1 MEKKIGKKKKKKN
14 SMTEWINRIKVWTV
28 IIFNKMSTFVM
39 KYEMWFHNENNHF
52 ELYTQDIN
60 FFSHV
65 FVFLFYS
72 YVNNSID
79 EIWIKYK
86 LQ

>member
-1 MEKKIGKKKKKKN
+1 
-14 SMTEWINRIKVWTV
+14 
-28 IIFNKMSTFVM
+28 M

-86 LQ
+86 LLGSREF

>member
-1 MEKKIGKKKKKKN
+1 
-14 SMTEWINRIKVWTV
+14 MTEWINRIKVWTV
-28 IIFNKMSTFVM
+28 IIFNKKSTFVM
-39 KYEMWFHNENNHF
+39 KYEMWFDDENNENNENNHF

-79 EIWIKYK
+79 EIWMKYK

>member
-1 MEKKIGKKKKKKN
+1 
-14 SMTEWINRIKVWTV
+14 MTEWINRIKVWTV

-39 KYEMWFHNENNHF
+39 KYEMWFDDENNENNENNHF

>member
-1 MEKKIGKKKKKKN
+1 
-14 SMTEWINRIKVWTV
+14 
-28 IIFNKMSTFVM
+28 M
-39 KYEMWFHNENNHF
+39 KYEMWFDDENNENNENNHF